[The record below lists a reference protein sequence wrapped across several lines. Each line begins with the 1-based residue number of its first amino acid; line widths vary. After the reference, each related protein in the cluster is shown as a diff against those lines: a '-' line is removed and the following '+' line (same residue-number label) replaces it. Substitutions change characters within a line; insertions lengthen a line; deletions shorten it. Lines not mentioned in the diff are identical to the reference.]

1 LQKNLLI
8 VGVGPGSPQYL
19 TCVAIEAIEKSKY
32 IIGYKYTLDTIESII
47 DRTRQEVYHVTM
59 LNQESVYQDV
69 YNKMKDGEYCTVPFT
84 GDANFSESEVVDRL
98 LEIFGDDTVEIIP
111 GISSIQVASS
121 KSKIPLDK
129 SYVLSFH
136 VSGDIE
142 KKKKELIN
150 AIMDKKSVILLP
162 RPWPNDPSKNF
173 MQSDIVKFLKL
184 NGIDTSTLKV
194 WVFEYLTKYNKETVF
209 RGNAS
214 ELEGMS
220 FNPLSIMIIDQNERQ
235 TYRDFDSPE
244 KKQIPKIVLDSS

>member
-19 TCVAIEAIEKSKY
+19 TCVAMDAIKKSKY
-32 IIGYKYTLDTIESII
+32 IIGYKYTLDTVENII
-47 DRTRQEVYHVTM
+47 DKTRQEVYNITM
-59 LNQESVYQDV
+59 QDQESIYQDV
-69 YNKMKDGEYCTVPFT
+69 YSKMKDGEYCTVPFT

-98 LEIFGDDTVEIIP
+98 LEIFGDNTVEIIP

-184 NGIDTSTLKV
+184 NGIDISTLKV
-194 WVFEYLTKYNKETVF
+194 WVFEYLTKYNKETIF
-209 RGNAS
+209 RGKAS
-214 ELEGMS
+214 DLEDMS
-220 FNPLSIMIIDQNERQ
+220 FNPLSVMVIDQNKRHS
-235 TYRDFDSPE
+235 YRDFDSPE
-244 KKQIPKIVLDSS
+244 KRW

>member
-1 LQKNLLI
+1 MFI

-19 TCVAIEAIEKSKY
+19 TCVAIDAIKKSKY

-47 DRTRQEVYHVTM
+47 DKTRQEVYYVTM
-59 LNQESVYQDV
+59 QNQESIYQDV
-69 YNKMKDGEYCTVPFT
+69 YNKMKGGEYCTVPFT

-98 LEIFGDDTVEIIP
+98 LEIFGDSTVEIIP

-129 SYVLSFH
+129 SHVLSFH

-150 AIMDKKSVILLP
+150 AIRDNKSVILVP

-184 NGIDTSTLKV
+184 NGIDCSTLKV
-194 WVFEYLTKYNKETVF
+194 WVFEYLTANNKETIF
-209 RGNAS
+209 RGKAS
-214 ELEGMS
+214 DLEEMS
-220 FNPLSIMIIDQNERQ
+220 FNPLSVMVIDQNKRQ
-235 TYRDFDSPE
+235 TYRDFDLPDNT
-244 KKQIPKIVLDSS
+244 KMIDSS

>member
-1 LQKNLLI
+1 MKNLFI

-19 TCVAIEAIEKSKY
+19 TCVAIDAIKKSKY
-32 IIGYKYTLDTIESII
+32 IVGYKYTLNTVESLI
-47 DRTRQEVYHVTM
+47 DKTRQEVHHVTM
-59 LNQESVYQDV
+59 QNQESIYQDV
-69 YNKMKDGEYCTVPFT
+69 YHKMKDGEYCTVPFT

-98 LEIFGDDTVEIIP
+98 LEIFEDNTVEIIP

-129 SYVLSFH
+129 SSVLSFH

-150 AIMDKKSVILLP
+150 AIKDKKSVILLP
-162 RPWPNDPSKNF
+162 RPWPSDPSNNF

-184 NGIDTSTLKV
+184 NGIDTTTLKV
-194 WVFEYLTKYNKETVF
+194 WVFEYLTKYNKETIF
-209 RGNAS
+209 RGKAS
-214 ELEGMS
+214 DLEKMS
-220 FNPLSIMIIDQNERQ
+220 FNPLSVMVIDQNERQ

-244 KKQIPKIVLDSS
+244 KKDT

>member
-1 LQKNLLI
+1 MQKNLLI

-19 TCVAIEAIEKSKY
+19 TCVAMDAIKKSKY
-32 IIGYKYTLDTIESII
+32 IIGYKYTLDTVESII
-47 DRTRQEVYHVTM
+47 DKTRQEVYHITM
-59 LNQESVYQDV
+59 QNQESIYQDV

-98 LEIFGDDTVEIIP
+98 LEIFGDNTVEIIP

-150 AIMDKKSVILLP
+150 AITDKKSVILLP

-173 MQSDIVKFLKL
+173 MQSDIVKFIRV

-194 WVFEYLTKYNKETVF
+194 WVFEYLTKYNKETIF
-209 RGNAS
+209 RGKAS
-214 ELEGMS
+214 DLEEMS
-220 FNPLSIMIIDQNERQ
+220 FNPLSVMVIDQNRRHS
-235 TYRDFDSPE
+235 YRDFDSSE
-244 KKQIPKIVLDSS
+244 TRY

>member
-1 LQKNLLI
+1 MLHPFIEIKDSTHFFCLI
-8 VGVGPGSPQYL
+8 
-19 TCVAIEAIEKSKY
+19 
-32 IIGYKYTLDTIESII
+32 D
-47 DRTRQEVYHVTM
+47 
-59 LNQESVYQDV
+59 
-69 YNKMKDGEYCTVPFT
+69 EYP
-84 GDANFSESEVVDRL
+84 
-98 LEIFGDDTVEIIP
+98 VEIIP

-129 SYVLSFH
+129 SFVLSFH

-150 AIMDKKSVILLP
+150 AIVDKKSVILLP

-173 MQSDIVKFLKL
+173 MQSDIVKFLKF
-184 NGIDTSTLKV
+184 NGINISTLKV
-194 WVFEYLTKYNKETVF
+194 WVFEYLTKSNKETVF
-209 RGNAS
+209 RGSAS

>member
-1 LQKNLLI
+1 
-8 VGVGPGSPQYL
+8 VGVGPGSQQYL
-19 TCVAIEAIEKSKY
+19 TCVAIDAIKKSKY
-32 IIGYKYTLDTIESII
+32 IIGYKYTLDTVESII
-47 DRTRQEVYHVTM
+47 DKTRQEVYHITM
-59 LNQESVYQDV
+59 QNQESIYQDV

-98 LEIFGDDTVEIIP
+98 LEIFGDKTVEIIP

-184 NGIDTSTLKV
+184 NGVDTSTLKV
-194 WVFEYLTKYNKETVF
+194 WVFEYLTKYSKETIF
-209 RGNAS
+209 RGKAS
-214 ELEGMS
+214 DLEEMS
-220 FNPLSIMIIDQNERQ
+220 FNPLSVMIIDQNKRH
-235 TYRDFDSPE
+235 TYRDFDSSE
-244 KKQIPKIVLDSS
+244 KDN

>member
-19 TCVAIEAIEKSKY
+19 TCVAIDAIMKSKY
-32 IIGYKYTLDTIESII
+32 IIGYKYTLDTVESII
-47 DRTRQEVYHVTM
+47 DKTRQEVYHITM
-59 LNQESVYQDV
+59 RNQESIYQDV

-98 LEIFGDDTVEIIP
+98 LEIFGDNTVEIIP

-150 AIMDKKSVILLP
+150 AITDKKSVILLP

-173 MQSDIVKFLKL
+173 MQSDIVKFIRV

-194 WVFEYLTKYNKETVF
+194 WVFEYLTKYNKETIF
-209 RGNAS
+209 RGKAS
-214 ELEGMS
+214 DLEEMS
-220 FNPLSIMIIDQNERQ
+220 FNPLSVMVIDQNRRRS
-235 TYRDFDSPE
+235 YRDFDSSE
-244 KKQIPKIVLDSS
+244 TRY

>member
-1 LQKNLLI
+1 LLI

-19 TCVAIEAIEKSKY
+19 TCVAMDAIKKSKY
-32 IIGYKYTLDTIESII
+32 IIGYKYTLDTVENII
-47 DRTRQEVYHVTM
+47 DKTRQEVYNITM
-59 LNQESVYQDV
+59 QDQESIYQDV
-69 YNKMKDGEYCTVPFT
+69 YSKMKDGEYCTVPFT

-98 LEIFGDDTVEIIP
+98 LEIFGDNTVEIIP

-194 WVFEYLTKYNKETVF
+194 WVFEYLTKYNKETIF
-209 RGNAS
+209 RGKAS
-214 ELEGMS
+214 DLEDMS
-220 FNPLSIMIIDQNERQ
+220 FNPLSVMVIDQNKRHS
-235 TYRDFDSPE
+235 YRDFDSPE
-244 KKQIPKIVLDSS
+244 KRW

>member
-1 LQKNLLI
+1 
-8 VGVGPGSPQYL
+8 VGVGPGSQQYL
-19 TCVAIEAIEKSKY
+19 TCVAIDAIKKSKY
-32 IIGYKYTLDTIESII
+32 IIGYKYALDTVESII
-47 DRTRQEVYHVTM
+47 DKTRQEVYHITM
-59 LNQESVYQDV
+59 QNQESIYQDV

-98 LEIFGDDTVEIIP
+98 LEIFGDKTVEIIP

-184 NGIDTSTLKV
+184 NGVDTSTLKV
-194 WVFEYLTKYNKETVF
+194 WVFEYLTKYSKETIF
-209 RGNAS
+209 RGKAS
-214 ELEGMS
+214 DLEEMS
-220 FNPLSIMIIDQNERQ
+220 FNPLSVMIIDQNKRH
-235 TYRDFDSPE
+235 TYRDFDSSE
-244 KKQIPKIVLDSS
+244 KDN

>member
-1 LQKNLLI
+1 MLI

-19 TCVAIEAIEKSKY
+19 TCVAMEAIKKSKY
-32 IIGYKYTLDTIESII
+32 IIGHKYTLDIIESMI
-47 DRTRQEVYHVTM
+47 DGTRQEVYHVTM
-59 LNQESVYQDV
+59 QNQESIYQDV

-98 LEIFGDDTVEIIP
+98 LEIFGDNTVEIIP

-173 MQSDIVKFLKL
+173 MQSDIAKFLKL
-184 NGIDTSTLKV
+184 NGIDTSMLKV
-194 WVFEYLTKYNKETVF
+194 WVFEYLTKYNKETIF
-209 RGNAS
+209 RGKAS
-214 ELEGMS
+214 DLEEMI
-220 FNPLSIMIIDQNERQ
+220 FNPLSVMIIDQNKRH

-244 KKQIPKIVLDSS
+244 KKIPKIVLDNS

>member
-1 LQKNLLI
+1 LLI

-19 TCVAIEAIEKSKY
+19 TCVAMEAIKKSKY
-32 IIGYKYTLDTIESII
+32 IIGFKYTLDIIESMI

-59 LNQESVYQDV
+59 QNQESIYQDI

-98 LEIFGDDTVEIIP
+98 LEIFGDNTVEIIP

-162 RPWPNDPSKNF
+162 RPWPNDLSKNF
-173 MQSDIVKFLKL
+173 MQSDIAKFLKL

-194 WVFEYLTKYNKETVF
+194 WVFEYLTKYNKETIF
-209 RGNAS
+209 RGKAS
-214 ELEGMS
+214 DLEEMI
-220 FNPLSIMIIDQNERQ
+220 FNPLSVMIIDQNKRY

-244 KKQIPKIVLDSS
+244 KKIPKIVLDNS

>member
-1 LQKNLLI
+1 
-8 VGVGPGSPQYL
+8 
-19 TCVAIEAIEKSKY
+19 
-32 IIGYKYTLDTIESII
+32 
-47 DRTRQEVYHVTM
+47 
-59 LNQESVYQDV
+59 
-69 YNKMKDGEYCTVPFT
+69 MKDGEYCTVPFT

-98 LEIFGDDTVEIIP
+98 LEIFGDNTVEIIP

-162 RPWPNDPSKNF
+162 RPWPNDPLNNF

-184 NGIDTSTLKV
+184 NGIDTTTLKV
-194 WVFEYLTKYNKETVF
+194 WVFEYLTKYNKETIF
-209 RGNAS
+209 RGKAS
-214 ELEGMS
+214 DLEEMS
-220 FNPLSIMIIDQNERQ
+220 FNPLSVMVIDQNERQ

-244 KKQIPKIVLDSS
+244 KKIPKIVLDNN

>member
-1 LQKNLLI
+1 LLI

-19 TCVAIEAIEKSKY
+19 TCVAMEAIRKSKY
-32 IIGYKYTLDTIESII
+32 IIGYKYTLDIVESII

-59 LNQESVYQDV
+59 LNQDSIYQDV
-69 YNKMKDGEYCTVPFT
+69 YNKMKDGEYCAVPFT

-98 LEIFGDDTVEIIP
+98 LEIFGDNSEIIP

-136 VSGDIE
+136 VSGDID

-150 AIMDKKSVILLP
+150 AIMAKKSVILLP

-184 NGIDTSTLKV
+184 KGIDTSTLKV
-194 WVFEYLTKYNKETVF
+194 WVFEYLTKYNKETIF
-209 RGNAS
+209 RGKAS
-214 ELEGMS
+214 DLEEMS
-220 FNPLSIMIIDQNERQ
+220 FNPLSVMVIDQNIRTE
-235 TYRDFDSPE
+235 FHSPE
-244 KKQIPKIVLDSS
+244 KKIP

>member
-19 TCVAIEAIEKSKY
+19 TCVAIDAIKKSKY
-32 IIGYKYTLDTIESII
+32 IIGYKYTLDTVESII
-47 DRTRQEVYHVTM
+47 DKTRQEVYHITM
-59 LNQESVYQDV
+59 QNQESIYQDV

-98 LEIFGDDTVEIIP
+98 LEIFGDNTVEIIP

-150 AIMDKKSVILLP
+150 AITDKKSVILLP

-173 MQSDIVKFLKL
+173 MQSDIVKFIRV

-194 WVFEYLTKYNKETVF
+194 WVFEYLTKYNKETIF
-209 RGNAS
+209 RGKAS
-214 ELEGMS
+214 DLEEMS
-220 FNPLSIMIIDQNERQ
+220 FNPLSVMVIDQNRRRS
-235 TYRDFDSPE
+235 YRDFDSSE
-244 KKQIPKIVLDSS
+244 TRY